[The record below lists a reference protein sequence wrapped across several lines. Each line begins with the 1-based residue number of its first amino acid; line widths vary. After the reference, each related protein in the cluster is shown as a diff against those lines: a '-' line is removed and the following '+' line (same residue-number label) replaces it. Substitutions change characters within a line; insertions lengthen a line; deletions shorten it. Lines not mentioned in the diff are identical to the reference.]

1 MSVMSQTIGSAV
13 SSLTLRCNGSET
25 NPNDCMMKNQDSA
38 ISHNCRR
45 TIIQCFL
52 TDPDPQLCNISLPTA
67 PSEYKITVSSNTTT
81 MEATMVPVLASTA
94 TTEAPFDLSLVG
106 HTTVAKRRSHKMDS
120 SNNIT
125 VIVAI
130 IGIITMVV
138 VSICFASPIM
148 TYFVVRRSRKVGQ
161 KSKIERSRQ
170 EHKESRTTDNDSQ
183 HTVIMECSK
192 RESQR
197 QDMEHVHKYTQNEA
211 YGSKPVHNNFLW
223 HGDDKQQAVEP
234 IYDTIPEPTLKS

>member
-1 MSVMSQTIGSAV
+1 MA
-13 SSLTLRCNGSET
+13 
-25 NPNDCMMKNQDSA
+25 
-38 ISHNCRR
+38 
-45 TIIQCFL
+45 
-52 TDPDPQLCNISLPTA
+52 
-67 PSEYKITVSSNTTT
+67 
-81 MEATMVPVLASTA
+81 ATMVPVLASTA

-106 HTTVAKRRSHKMDS
+106 HTTVVKRRSHKLDS

-125 VIVAI
+125 MIVAI

-138 VSICFASPIM
+138 VSVYFASPIM

-183 HTVIMECSK
+183 HTVIIECSK

-197 QDMEHVHKYTQNEA
+197 QDMEHVYKYTQNEA
-211 YGSKPVHNNFLW
+211 YDSKPSMHNNFLW

-234 IYDTIPEPTLKS
+234 IYDTIPEPTLIS